1 MAKKRRS
8 ETTIE
13 LHEVLMIRRTA
24 GLSINWCAECAA
36 EVEMLTP
43 EEAAATAGVGAR
55 IIYRRIEAGQLHFTE
70 TPDGR
75 LLICFRLLV
84 R

>member
-8 ETTIE
+8 ETIIE
-13 LHEVLMIRRTA
+13 MHEVLMIRRTA
-24 GLSINWCAECAA
+24 GRSLSWCAECAA
-36 EVEMLTP
+36 EVGMLTP
-43 EEAAATAGVGAR
+43 EEAAAIAGVSAR
-55 IIYRRIEAGQLHFTE
+55 SIYRRIEAGQLHFVE

-75 LLICFRLLV
+75 LLLCFRSLV